1 MALKSLKKTFLSC
14 KTSKRLRE
22 DLHLK
27 ETEDLQL
34 QFSNVNSL
42 RKGILGPSSQEET
55 CLKFSQTER
64 NFKAVSWSE
73 EGR

>member
-14 KTSKRLRE
+14 KTSKRLR

-27 ETEDLQL
+27 ETENLQL

-42 RKGILGPSSQEET
+42 RKGILGLSSQEET